1 MEIKDKSTFKFV
13 NRLIKILNK
22 EDNSIIH
29 WDETGESFTIENI
42 RIFTEKIIP
51 KYFKINK
58 FDSFIRQ
65 LNSRSFCRIAIDKN
79 KVKISH
85 HYFIKERND
94 LLKLIE
100 SKYRYNYYK
109 SNKEKKRELK
119 EQKERELNSH
129 KDNEMNILNI
139 NKDIEIKEMKRNLSD
154 KEKYQ
159 VLSIIINFQQ
169 EILNLQNQLDIY
181 KCEIDKYQNEIE
193 ICEKEKFL
201 LSQRLTGI
209 KESVNITDDV

>member
-1 MEIKDKSTFKFV
+1 MEIKDKSTYKFV

-42 RIFTEKIIP
+42 RIFAEKIIP

-58 FDSFIRQ
+58 FDNFIKQ
-65 LNSRSFCRIAIDKN
+65 LNLRSFCRIAIAQN

-85 HYFIKERND
+85 HYFIKERDD

-100 SKYRYNYYK
+100 RKYRHNYYK
-109 SNKEKKRELK
+109 SKKEQK
-119 EQKERELNSH
+119 EQKERELNFH

-139 NKDIEIKEMKRNLSD
+139 NKEVEIKEMKRKDLSD

-209 KESVNITDDV
+209 KESVNITDDINYL